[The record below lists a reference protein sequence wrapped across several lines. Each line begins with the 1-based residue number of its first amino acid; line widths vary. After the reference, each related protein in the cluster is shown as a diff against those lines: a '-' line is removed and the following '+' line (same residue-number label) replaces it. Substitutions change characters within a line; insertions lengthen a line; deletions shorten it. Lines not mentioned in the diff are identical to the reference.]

1 MSLSFDDIR
10 KLIISPNATLK
21 MAMKVLTTGSEKVL
35 FVVNESDK
43 LVGSLT
49 DGDIRRAILNDMG
62 FDVPV
67 ADIMFKMPRFVRHMD
82 KKMEEAAKLKVSI
95 KVQIKVGKN
104 WLEAA

>member
-62 FDVPV
+62 
-67 ADIMFKMPRFVRHMD
+67 
-82 KKMEEAAKLKVSI
+82 
-95 KVQIKVGKN
+95 VGRGRG
-104 WLEAA
+104 WVLF